1 MKTKFLFITTV
12 LFSLMISC
20 SEDDVVDAID
30 GKGKIT
36 ITVNDQKSEYSE
48 VSASLLGDK
57 IVIGSDEGNNEIA
70 FLFDVSLTEGT
81 YQYSSDD
88 EDDTSSILPI
98 SYSKDGTAVIT
109 VANIRTS
116 SFTITKHD
124 TKENHLK
131 GTFTC
136 TYVDMSKAYTNNQEV
151 YTASGEFDVKYSEI
165 LR

>member
-1 MKTKFLFITTV
+1 MKTKFLFISAV
-12 LFSLMISC
+12 LLSLMISC
-20 SEDDVVDAID
+20 SDDDVDDAID

-48 VSASLLGDK
+48 VTASLLGDK
-57 IVIGSDEGNNEIA
+57 IVIGSEGGNNEIA

-81 YQYSSDD
+81 YEYSSDD
-88 EDDTSSILPI
+88 EGDTRYVLPI
-98 SYSKDGTAVIT
+98 SYSEDGTAVIT

-116 SFTITKHD
+116 SYTITKHD

-136 TYVDMSKAYTNNQEV
+136 TYVDMSTAYSDNEKV
-151 YTASGEFDVKYSEI
+151 YTASGEFDVEYSEI
-165 LR
+165 MR